1 LVVLPLPTAQAPQI
15 VGRYA
20 LFEVIATGGMASV
33 HLGRLMG
40 QVGFARTVAIKRLH
54 PNFACDPEFV
64 AMLMDEAR
72 LAARIR
78 HPNVVPTLDIVAEG
92 KEVLLVMDYVA
103 GESLHQ
109 LLRAAREAQRP
120 PPIPVVAAIMVG
132 VLNGLHAAHEAT
144 NESGEPLG
152 IVHRDVSPHN
162 ILVGTDGVARV
173 LDFGIAKAAG
183 RMHQTRGAQVKG
195 KLRYMP
201 AEQMLARQVTR
212 VADVYSASVVLWEAL
227 TGQRLFDGENDAQVM
242 MQVLERQCPKP
253 STVRRDIP
261 PALDAIVSRGLQRN
275 PEDRFPT
282 AKAMAAALENAVPP
296 VKRSAVTDWVLTT
309 VGDAIGRRE
318 ARVAAVE
325 RSPSTEPSLEQVD
338 QSSPGS
344 GLLEL
349 PRRTLPAGVQEVPTS
364 SHVGSV
370 SRSVAP
376 RQSST
381 SPRAK
386 QLLLATGG
394 AAAVLGLLV
403 AWGGSRLLDYAPPSA
418 VSQSSSATSSSAQLI
433 DGSATPAP
441 SVAPSAPPSPSVLSL
456 DEPPA
461 AAAASVVAA
470 EPSSPPAAP
479 KTGHAAT
486 RAKPVKASKKT
497 LAPAPPTPARI
508 YKRD

>member
-1 LVVLPLPTAQAPQI
+1 MLPVSSLQAPQI

-92 KEVLLVMDYVA
+92 KEVLLVMEYVA
-103 GESLHQ
+103 GESLHH
-109 LLRAAREAQRP
+109 LLRAARAAHRP
-120 PPIPVVAAIMVG
+120 PPIPVVVDILVG
-132 VLNGLHAAHEAT
+132 VLSGLHAAHEAT

-212 VADVYSASVVLWEAL
+212 AADVYAASVVLWEAL

-242 MQVLERQCPKP
+242 MQVLERHHPPP
-253 STVRRDIP
+253 SSVRRDIP
-261 PALDAIVSRGLQRN
+261 PALDEIVVRGLQHN

-282 AKAMAAALENAVPP
+282 AKAMAYALENAVAP
-296 VKRSAVTDWVLTT
+296 VKRSAVTDWVLAT
-309 VGDAIGRRE
+309 VGDAIGQRE

-325 RSPSTEPSLEQVD
+325 RAPSSSEPSIEALET
-338 QSSPGS
+338 SSTGS
-344 GLLEL
+344 QIVEL
-349 PRRTLPAGVQEVPTS
+349 PRRTLPAGVTDVPTG

-370 SRSVAP
+370 SRSVKP
-376 RQSST
+376 SQSAAADARSK
-381 SPRAK
+381 R
-386 QLLLATGG
+386 LLLGIGG
-394 AAAVLGLLV
+394 AAALLGLLL
-403 AWGGSRLLDYAPPSA
+403 AWGGSAVLESSRSSA
-418 VSQSSSATSSSAQLI
+418 AGQASSSGASAAVLT
-433 DGSATPAP
+433 GVTLASATTP
-441 SVAPSAPPSPSVLSL
+441 VTSASAAAADALRPPVVLSL
-456 DEPPA
+456 DEP
-461 AAAASVVAA
+461 
-470 EPSSPPAAP
+470 AAP
-479 KTGHAAT
+479 TSVT
-486 RAKPVKASKKT
+486 
-497 LAPAPPTPARI
+497 APAPKLTRGAVKTKPNKLPAKAPAPAAARI